1 MNCGPIFDYVNLS
14 PRYGLI
20 VSREG
25 CVLLCNPVLLQALG
39 DVHAESYKDVFIT
52 GAEYVCELA
61 EKAISQQSMV
71 REELHVDFGNGILPV
86 FVEFSPLVVNGADIV
101 VVLFHPIQAL
111 LDLESAL
118 FDRRSKTL
126 ADSRWVVCEEGRI
139 LHFRSEPTSIFHGKD
154 PGYCFFDAVPP
165 AACEAVHNAF
175 DKARSS
181 GRVET
186 VRFEAFKVHG
196 LAEVEADIGFA
207 EDAFYGNRF
216 FILTRLVTN
225 RPAEIL
231 DRMAEAYQVGKDL
244 ELAAM
249 LNVNPVQISKARNG
263 RDVPAKW
270 ILKCCSEKMIRLPWL
285 MSGAGEKFEDTAF

>member
-1 MNCGPIFDYVNLS
+1 MNCGPIFDYVNMS

-20 VSREG
+20 ANSGEG
-25 CVLLCNPVLLQALG
+25 VLLCNPVLLEALG
-39 DVHAESYKDVFIT
+39 GVRAESYKDVFVT
-52 GAEYVCELA
+52 GADFVSGLA
-61 EKAISQQSMV
+61 GTAVSQQRMV
-71 REELHVDFGNGILPV
+71 REELQVDFGNGIIPV
-86 FVEFSPLVVNGADIV
+86 FVEFSPLVVDGSDMV

-126 ADSRWVVCEEGRI
+126 ADSRWVVSEEGRI

-154 PGYCFFDAVPP
+154 PGYCFFDVVPP
-165 AACEAVHNAF
+165 AVCKEVHKAF

-186 VRFEAFKVHG
+186 VRFDAFKTHG
-196 LAEVEADIGFA
+196 LAEVEADIRFT
-207 EDAFYGNRF
+207 EDVFYGNRF

-231 DRMAEAYQVGKDL
+231 DRMAEAYQVSKDL
-244 ELAAM
+244 ELAEK
-249 LNVNPVQISKARNG
+249 LKVNPVQISKARNG

-285 MSGAGEKFEDTAF
+285 MSGMGEKFEDTAF